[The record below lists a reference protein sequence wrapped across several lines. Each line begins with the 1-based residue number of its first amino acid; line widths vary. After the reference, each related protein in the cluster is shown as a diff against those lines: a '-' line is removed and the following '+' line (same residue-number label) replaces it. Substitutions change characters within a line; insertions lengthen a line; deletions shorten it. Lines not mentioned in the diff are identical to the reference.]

1 MRVCVIGTGYVGL
14 VTGACLADTG
24 NDVWCV
30 DKDEEKISKLNQG
43 VVPIYEPGLEDIVKR
58 NLSGGRLRFTTDIA
72 EGVSRGLFIFI
83 AVGTPPNHD
92 GSADLSAVFD
102 VAEDIGMAIDSY
114 KIIATKSTVPIG
126 TTYKVKEIISSKLQ
140 ERCAADVEFDIASC
154 PEFLKEGSAVED
166 FQHPDRIIIGTEN
179 GRTAELLKELL
190 APFTMREDRFFVT
203 SIPTAELI
211 KYAANAMLATRISF
225 MNELARLCDRVGA
238 DIEAVRKGI
247 GLDSRIGS
255 SFLYAGPGYGGSC
268 FPKDVKALI
277 DAARQSGVDLSILK
291 AVDEVNETQRDYVF
305 SKIRD
310 YFNGDLKGV
319 RVALWGLSFKPDTD
333 DVRESP
339 AVAIAKRI
347 IEAGGVVQAF
357 DPAATEQARKILG
370 ERAIAYFDDCYEALR
385 GADALLL
392 ATEWKMFRQPD
403 FDRMKELLSRPVI
416 FDVRNQY
423 DPHKLRQRGFTY
435 FGVGR

>member
-58 NLSGGRLRFTTDIA
+58 NLAGGRLRFTTDIA
-72 EGVSRGLFIFI
+72 EGVSRGLFVFI

-102 VAEDIGMAIDSY
+102 VAENIGMAIDNY
-114 KIIATKSTVPIG
+114 KIVATKSTVPIG
-126 TTYKVKEIISSKLQ
+126 TTYKVKEIISSKLK
-140 ERCAADVEFDIASC
+140 ERRAADVEFDIASC

-203 SIPTAELI
+203 SITTAELI

-277 DAARQSGVDLSILK
+277 DTARQNGVDLSILK

-319 RVALWGLSFKPDTD
+319 RIALWGLSFKPDTD

-357 DPAATEQARKILG
+357 DPAATEQARRVLG
-370 ERAIAYFDDCYEALR
+370 EHAITYFNDCYEALR

-416 FDVRNQY
+416 FDARNQY
-423 DPHKLRQRGFTY
+423 DPHKLRQRGFAC

>member
-30 DKDEEKISKLNQG
+30 DKDEEKINKLNQG

-277 DAARQSGVDLSILK
+277 DTARQSGVDLSILK

-357 DPAATEQARKILG
+357 DPAATEQARNILG

-403 FDRMKELLSRPVI
+403 FDRMKELLSRP
-416 FDVRNQY
+416 
-423 DPHKLRQRGFTY
+423 
-435 FGVGR
+435 